1 MTFYRKLAT
10 GNLNQVAKGLSGTLP
25 DLLGGTVVVDE
36 QLATDLG
43 NSPMT
48 VADVALMV
56 RDLSAFLVGALRPD
70 SLWLHTTNVS
80 IADNNFV
87 KVGPGQYTMLTL
99 RFESLFSREIRLER
113 VAYAAQKMG
122 GALTA
127 HGDSGF
133 SNVRIFLPRS

>member
-99 RFESLFSREIRLER
+99 RFEERFESLFLRMWYHL
-113 VAYAAQKMG
+113 
-122 GALTA
+122 
-127 HGDSGF
+127 
-133 SNVRIFLPRS
+133 